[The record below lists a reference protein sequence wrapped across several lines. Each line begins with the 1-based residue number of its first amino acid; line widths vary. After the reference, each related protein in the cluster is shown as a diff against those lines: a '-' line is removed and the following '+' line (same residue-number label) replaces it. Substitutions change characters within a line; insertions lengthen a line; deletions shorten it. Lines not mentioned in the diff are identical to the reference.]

1 MHMRK
6 QGQIFTGWTGRI
18 IQAAILAIA
27 IQSAARQ
34 AFAACATVKI
44 EIRQEV
50 TLARQAFDAHSEE
63 RIGVKSQ

>member
-1 MHMRK
+1 M
-6 QGQIFTGWTGRI
+6 QT
-18 IQAAILAIA
+18 AILAAA
-27 IQSAARQ
+27 IQSAAQQ